1 MIFKSFIFFLFSFW
15 TWTWSFHSVLSPA
28 VPRRLGHR
36 STKLLNTCGTAEAIE
51 LACQVLQLQRLA
63 AALIQLLPI
72 TRSLDLDVCY
82 IATLL
87 HLINQVINLIKIIT
101 GSIGRFHQPR
111 LIPKYTLIT
120 WCMMCMFRVWYVWSD
135 AKVQRPHDPAH
146 GPSKPRRSRSEMLF
160 EERPPEA

>member
-1 MIFKSFIFFLFSFW
+1 M
-15 TWTWSFHSVLSPA
+15 
-28 VPRRLGHR
+28 PRRLGHR

-51 LACQVLQLQRLA
+51 LACQVLQLQHLA

-87 HLINQVINLIKIIT
+87 HLINQVINLINLIKIINL
-101 GSIGRFHQPR
+101 SIGRFHQPR

-120 WCMMCMFRVWYVWSD
+120 WCMMCMFRVWYIWSD
-135 AKVQRPHDPAH
+135 AKVQRPAVDHDPAH